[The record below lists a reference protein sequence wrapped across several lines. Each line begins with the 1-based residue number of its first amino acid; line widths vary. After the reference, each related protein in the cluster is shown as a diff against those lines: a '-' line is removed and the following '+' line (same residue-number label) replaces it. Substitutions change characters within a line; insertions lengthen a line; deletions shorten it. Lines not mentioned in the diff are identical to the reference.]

1 MKTLYFTISFCIIGL
16 FANPSLWAHCEIPCG
31 IYGDKGRF
39 QTMEEHIATIEKSID
54 QINKLSTE
62 GTMNYNQIV
71 RWVNNKEKHATE
83 LQHIVSQYFL
93 TQRVKPVE
101 AKETEAFKNYQQKL
115 TLLHKMIVYAMK
127 TKQSLD
133 PANVAE
139 LRNLL
144 SSFHSEYMG
153 AHVHK

>member
-1 MKTLYFTISFCIIGL
+1 
-16 FANPSLWAHCEIPCG
+16 
-31 IYGDKGRF
+31 
-39 QTMEEHIATIEKSID
+39 
-54 QINKLSTE
+54 
-62 GTMNYNQIV
+62 
-71 RWVNNKEKHATE
+71 
-83 LQHIVSQYFL
+83 
-93 TQRVKPVE
+93 
-101 AKETEAFKNYQQKL
+101 
-115 TLLHKMIVYAMK
+115 MIVYAMK